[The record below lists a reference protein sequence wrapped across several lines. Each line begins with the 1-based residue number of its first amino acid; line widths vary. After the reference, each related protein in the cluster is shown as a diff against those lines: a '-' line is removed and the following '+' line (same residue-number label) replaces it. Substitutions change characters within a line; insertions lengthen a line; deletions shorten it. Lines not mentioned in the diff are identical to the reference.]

1 MEICGVSIK
10 PSFST
15 SEFDVITQKLRLNN
29 IIIGFIDGHI
39 FSNTIKNP
47 IWVILENTQCYLLL
61 LCCDSEHITKLCIE
75 SYSKIL
81 TFEKVINN
89 NKKINW
95 NISKNGYIYGSVLKI
110 GVLSMHQVIMNYYKN
125 GTGSGCL
132 SVDHIDRNK
141 LNNTL
146 SNLRIATSEEQNQ
159 NRKGII
165 PGTKLARQHQARELP
180 EGILQEDMPKYVNY
194 NVNVW
199 DKEKN
204 KTRDFFRI
212 ERHPLIYPKVWE
224 GTKSMK
230 VSIKDKLEQCKK
242 VLHGLDNGVLP
253 SYSQR
258 ELPTHVYFSIIHEQQ
273 YLVYDNRNTKHTKKM
288 KIKDES
294 FDINN
299 PEKREKQVYIFNHLI
314 MKTYGEDESVLPE
327 EYEYCGE
334 SIDEKELNDL
344 CFQLPK
350 YVCLLNEGGNTILA
364 FNRHVDKKRFNKKIK
379 LSNNYEKIES
389 TPELLD
395 DIQKGL
401 PLLNKAIIK
410 KYGKEYAI
418 IELSEKQTEELIE
431 NIKEEQPTGFPMY
444 TRIQAFKNGNYLVFN
459 KNFEK
464 KRLNT
469 TIKLPDNY
477 NKNQELNKLNQK
489 IIELYGEIHKLN
501 LTDYPTESI
510 VKKIQIP
517 KDMCIILNCKTPYLY
532 INKDS
537 ITIIHKLPKDY
548 DLQNEIDFFYNNQ
561 SLYTPVTNQSYDE
574 YLNSYSIWKPNRI
587 SLTIK
592 NKKIAILYKYKTEEF
607 SHYYSMN
614 LPTDEFNIYLYLSYM
629 NSDIIDRY
637 GKEYSIFYVPE

>member
-1 MEICGVSIK
+1 MEIYGVSIK

-15 SEFDVITQKLRLNN
+15 SEFDYMTQKLRLNHT
-29 IIIGFIDGHI
+29 IIGFIDGHI
-39 FSNTIKNP
+39 FSNTVKNP
-47 IWVILENTQCYLLL
+47 IWVILENTQFYLLL

-81 TFEKVINN
+81 NFEKEINN

-95 NISKNGYIYGSVLKI
+95 NISKNGYIYGSVLKL
-110 GVLSMHQVIMNYYKN
+110 GVLSIHQVIMNYYRN
-125 GTGSGCL
+125 GTGSGAM
-132 SVDHIDRNK
+132 SVDHIDRDK

-146 SNLRIATSEEQNQ
+146 SNLRIATCEEQNNNQ
-159 NRKGII
+159 KGVI
-165 PGTKLARQHQARELP
+165 PGTKRNRQFKARELP

-204 KTRDFFRI
+204 KSREFFRI

-224 GTKSMK
+224 GIKSMK
-230 VSIKDKLEQCKK
+230 VSIQDKLEQAKK
-242 VLHGLDNGVLP
+242 VLQDLDNEILP
-253 SYSQR
+253 LRVER
-258 ELPTHVYFSIIHEQQ
+258 ELPKHIYFANIYEHP

-334 SIDEKELNDL
+334 PIDEKELNEV

-364 FNRHVDKKRFNKKIK
+364 FNRIVDKKRFNKKIK
-379 LSNNYEKIES
+379 LSNNYENIELR
-389 TPELLD
+389 PKLLD
-395 DIQKGL
+395 DIQTAL
-401 PLLNKAIIK
+401 ILLNKEIIK
-410 KYGKEYAI
+410 KYGKEYSI
-418 IELSEKQTEELIE
+418 IELSEKQTEEIIE
-431 NIKEEQPTGFPMY
+431 NIKEEQIAGFPMY
-444 TRIQAFKNGNYLVFN
+444 TRIQTFKNGDYLVFN

-464 KRLNT
+464 QRLNT

-477 NKNQELNKLNQK
+477 DKNQELHKLNEK
-489 IIELYGEIHKLN
+489 IIQLYGEVHTLI
-501 LTDYPTESI
+501 LTAYPIEKI
-510 VKKIQIP
+510 VKKIQVP
-517 KDMCIILNCKTPYLY
+517 ENMYIILNCKTPYLF
-532 INKDS
+532 
-537 ITIIHKLPKDY
+537 ITINSTVILHKLPKVY
-548 DLQNEIDFFYNNQ
+548 NLQNEIDFFYSNQ
-561 SLYTPVTNQSYDE
+561 SSYTPDINRVYDR
-574 YLNSYSIWKPNRI
+574 YLDNYSDWKPNRI

-592 NKKIAILYKYKTEEF
+592 NKNPAILYKYKTKEF
-607 SHYYSMN
+607 LHYYSMS
-614 LPTDEFNIYLYLSYM
+614 LPIYEFNIHFYLIYM
-629 NSDIIDRY
+629 NNDIIDKY
-637 GKEYSIFYVPE
+637 GKEHSIFYIPK